1 MSGNTDILYFQY
13 WSELIGRTI
22 VKITRQKRI
31 EFDDGRILIIDED
44 ETVWN
49 DCGNYLKDGDATS

>member
-1 MSGNTDILYFQY
+1 MNTDIVHFHY

-22 VKITRQKRI
+22 VKITPQKRI
-31 EFDDGRILIIDED
+31 EFDDGRVLIIDED

-49 DCGNYLKDGDATS
+49 EQGNYLKDGDAAS